1 MAIKIEW
8 VLIFSIIATLIASF
22 SFRFENSIHDHT
34 IKKELNFKNTIFAEV
49 DTSGIVSFANVKNGE
64 QTNGI
69 LTMHEISFDK
79 INDTKV
85 AARKAIYKKDEII
98 LSGDVK
104 IKQKNGF
111 TFNTQKAVYDTR
123 GGKITSKDR
132 YRATLNENTLTGD
145 NFNYDTKKLSAT
157 SSNIHATLYTQDK

>member
-8 VLIFSIIATLIASF
+8 VLVFSIIATLIVSF
-22 SFRFENSIHDHT
+22 SLKFENSIHNNM
-34 IKKELNFKNTIFAEV
+34 IKKELNFKNTIFTEV
-49 DTSGIVSFANVKNGE
+49 DTNGIVSFANVKNGE

-69 LTMHEISFDK
+69 LTMYEISFDK
-79 INDTKV
+79 INDTNV
-85 AARKAIYKKDEII
+85 TARKAIYKKDEII

-132 YRATLNENTLTGD
+132 YRATLNENILTGY
-145 NFNYDTKKLSAT
+145 NLNYDTKKFSAT